1 MDIKGYD
8 YKISDGYLNYEFY
21 SEGPKG
27 RIKKVVRFTPG
38 NIGGL
43 TYLHLGFGDWDEKK
57 NKIDDKAISNNQDR
71 EKILV
76 TIASLVLELTTH
88 FPRMWVYARGS
99 TPART
104 RLYQMGISSRWKQID
119 SLFYVYG
126 YLNGKWEAFKPSIN
140 YDAFMVLK
148 K

>member
-1 MDIKGYD
+1 MDKGYN

-27 RIKKVVRFTPG
+27 RIKKGVRFTPY
-38 NIGGL
+38 NTGGL
-43 TYLHLGFGDWDEKK
+43 TYYNLTLGDWNEERKQL
-57 NKIDDKAISNNQDR
+57 DDKAISNNQDR
-71 EKILV
+71 EKILITV
-76 TIASLVLELTTH
+76 ASLVLEFTTH
-88 FPRMWVYARGS
+88 FPDTYVYAQGS

-104 RLYQMGISSRWKQID
+104 RLYQMGISSHREQIET
-119 SLFYVYG
+119 LFYVYG
-126 YLNGKWEAFKPSIN
+126 YIDEKWQAFKPSIN